1 MDNTLFYTFSTIAQT
16 LAAAIALLG
25 ALVLYRL
32 QRISD
37 ALAMAMSQV
46 TQPYFLSAEAQLSFE
61 EEKYVQVLEY
71 LNTAQPHNP
80 ELAATA
86 SYKGRRKR
94 AEALI
99 SLQGELRQWLKAAL
113 ALTVMVIGAAVAA
126 IALVPCIVSTAIGP
140 TLTLAIGVGAFVG
153 CLVVYALLARKTVQ

>member
-1 MDNTLFYTFSTIAQT
+1 VDNTLFYTLSTIAQT

-37 ALAMAMSQV
+37 ALTLAMGQV
-46 TQPYFLSAEAQLSFE
+46 TQPYSLSPEAQLSLE
-61 EEKYVQVLEY
+61 EERYAEVLEF
-71 LNTAQPHNP
+71 LNTAQPHSP
-80 ELAATA
+80 VMVATA
-86 SYKGRRKR
+86 PYHDRRRR

-99 SLQGELRQWLKAAL
+99 SLQHDLRRRLKESL
-113 ALTVMVIGAAVAA
+113 ALTVVVIGAAVAG

-140 TLTLAIGVGAFVG
+140 TLTLLLGVGAFVL
-153 CLVVYALLARKTVQ
+153 CLVVYGFLALRTVL